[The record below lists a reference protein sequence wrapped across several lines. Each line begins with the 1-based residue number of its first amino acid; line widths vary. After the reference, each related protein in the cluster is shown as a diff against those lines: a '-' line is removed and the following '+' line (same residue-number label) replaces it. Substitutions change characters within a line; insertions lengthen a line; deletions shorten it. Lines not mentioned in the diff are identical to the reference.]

1 MGNILRSYAMT
12 DKLEGELVV
21 GDAKVA
27 LVVSRTNGSLTSHM
41 QSAAESTWIQLGG
54 DSQGLTIACVPGSLE
69 LAVTAKKLAESGD
82 YDAIVCL
89 GCVIRGDTDHFDHVC
104 EQTAKGIREVGT
116 NTGVPCIFGV
126 ITANNLDQALDR
138 AGVKQG
144 NAGREAMLA
153 AVEMANLMQKVQQ
166 GT

>member
-1 MGNILRSYAMT
+1 M
-12 DKLEGELVV
+12 
-21 GDAKVA
+21 
-27 LVVSRTNGSLTSHM
+27 
-41 QSAAESTWIQLGG
+41 
-54 DSQGLTIACVPGSLE
+54 
-69 LAVTAKKLAESGD
+69 
-82 YDAIVCL
+82 
-89 GCVIRGDTDHFDHVC
+89 IRGDTDHFDHVC